1 MHISRDSHCPEL
13 DLRPKTCQVALNSY
27 TDSSPHPPKK
37 RAYKVLNPGQRPG
50 PTAKEKD
57 PARSRGWL
65 SSPMEDDLVFVL
77 STFSY
82 QRVWE
87 NVAGWTH
94 LSPLR
99 GRRAV
104 GTGSVRGMQWIIRG
118 EALDVFIMS
127 SGHFPL
133 N

>member
-65 SSPMEDDLVFVL
+65 SSPMEDDSVFVL

-82 QRVWE
+82 QKKGVGE
-87 NVAGWTH
+87 C
-94 LSPLR
+94 
-99 GRRAV
+99 GRLDSFVSSEGKACCWHGLCERHAV
-104 GTGSVRGMQWIIRG
+104 
-118 EALDVFIMS
+118 D
-127 SGHFPL
+127 